1 MIGKSHKVNKK
12 FRDTEKFM
20 KHTKLYNVHKKLSA
34 KMVEFAGFEMP
45 IQYSSIIAEHKAV
58 RNSVGVFD
66 VSHMGEVF
74 VKGEKAL
81 DFVQSITVNDASKLF
96 PGRVQYSA
104 MCYQDGGIVD
114 DLLVYKISDREFML
128 VINASNIDKDF
139 HWMKQNNKNDVDLI
153 NESDDYSLLAVQG
166 PNSLKTLQ
174 KLTDS
179 QINLDYYH
187 FTKLTLSGVDM
198 IVSRTGYTGELGY
211 ELYFKG
217 DEKIAEDLWSK
228 IFEAGKEFD
237 IQPVGLAARDSLRL
251 EMGYCLYGNDIDQT
265 TNPLEAG
272 LGWITKLSKQS
283 FIGKEALTSL
293 KENGVNRR
301 LVAITSNEKIFPRHG
316 YDISYNNNKI
326 GVITSGTVSPVLD
339 KPIALGYV
347 EIKFSEIDSDVN
359 ILIRGKET
367 PAKVVK
373 LPFVKR

>member
-1 MIGKSHKVNKK
+1 MKRTTFYNIHKN
-12 FRDTEKFM
+12 
-20 KHTKLYNVHKKLSA
+20 LGA
-34 KMVEFAGFEMP
+34 KIVEFAGYEMP

-81 DFVQSITVNDASKLF
+81 EFVQHITVNDASKLF
-96 PGRVQYSA
+96 VGRVQYSA
-104 MCYQDGGIVD
+104 MCYEDGGIVD
-114 DLLVYKISDREFML
+114 DLLVYRLADDEFML
-128 VINASNIDKDF
+128 VINASNIEKDF
-139 HWMKQNNKNDVDLI
+139 AWMQKNNHFGVELK
-153 NESDDYSLLAVQG
+153 NESDEYSLLAVQG

-174 KLTDS
+174 KLTET
-179 QINLDYYH
+179 QINLEYYH
-187 FTKLTLSGVDM
+187 FTKLNLAGIDM
-198 IVSRTGYTGELGY
+198 IFSRTGYTGELGY

-217 DEKIAEDLWSK
+217 NEVVAKELWEK

-251 EMGYCLYGNDIDQT
+251 EMGFCLYGNDIDQT

-272 LGWITKLSKQS
+272 LGWITKLSKQN
-283 FIGKEALTSL
+283 FIGREALL
-293 KENGVNRR
+293 KIKENGLTRK
-301 LVAITSNEKIFPRHG
+301 LVAIISDEKTFPRHG
-316 YDISYNNNKI
+316 YDISVNNNKI
-326 GVITSGTVSPVLD
+326 GTVTSGTVSPVLD

-347 EIKFSEIDSDVN
+347 ETKFAEIGTEIN
-359 ILIRGKET
+359 FLIRGKEF